1 MSRLASSAALL
12 ACLTSILLPAQAQ
25 GQHRP
30 GIERGDYWGEVRA
43 LYRSEVLA
51 EVGEVMEQ
59 WLEAWNNDDV
69 EAVQSTFAEDGV
81 LILGET
87 MATGREQVGETLAA
101 ALPPAG
107 PLQYGLQDFDVS
119 GDMAFATTLFRY
131 AVNLETGERK
141 EVSGHLVWILVKHT
155 GAWQIRSQVF
165 RPIAD

>member
-1 MSRLASSAALL
+1 MSRLASWAALL
-12 ACLTSILLPAQAQ
+12 GCLSAFLPSSPAAA
-25 GQHRP
+25 QHRP

-51 EVGEVMEQ
+51 EVGQVMEE

-69 EAVQSTFAEDGV
+69 EAVQNTFAEDGV

-131 AVNLETGERK
+131 AVNLQTGERK
-141 EVSGHLVWILVKHT
+141 EVTGHLVWILVKHT

-165 RPIAD
+165 RPLAD